1 MRGCGQ
7 LGGLLGSHPGGDD
20 SRGGQQ
26 CKGRE
31 DSKVC
36 LESTCVGVLRLS

>member
-20 SRGGQQ
+20 SRGGSSV
-26 CKGRE
+26 KGERTAKCA
-31 DSKVC
+31 SKAPV
-36 LESTCVGVLRLS
+36 LVYCV

>member
-20 SRGGQQ
+20 SRGGSSV
-26 CKGRE
+26 KGERTAKCA
-31 DSKVC
+31 S
-36 LESTCVGVLRLS
+36 STCVAVLRLS